1 MSSTDIHCGE
11 RKEKNHDSGM
21 IFGDDT
27 SESADDRRNY
37 WKEDDHSAISKVCQH
52 NKYKVILAVGNYSC
66 INSLSLGS
74 SSLGTSFFRES
85 QVTGLSGL

>member
-1 MSSTDIHCGE
+1 
-11 RKEKNHDSGM
+11 M